1 MSLSKN
7 QRDAWKTFSKFNKQ
21 LTIILADGV
30 GRNRRFKEKS
40 MIVWR
45 ALIHV
50 WRDFIHDKIR

>member
-1 MSLSKN
+1 ME
-7 QRDAWKTFSKFNKQ
+7 W
-21 LTIILADGV
+21 V
-30 GRNRRFKEKS
+30 GIGDFKEKS